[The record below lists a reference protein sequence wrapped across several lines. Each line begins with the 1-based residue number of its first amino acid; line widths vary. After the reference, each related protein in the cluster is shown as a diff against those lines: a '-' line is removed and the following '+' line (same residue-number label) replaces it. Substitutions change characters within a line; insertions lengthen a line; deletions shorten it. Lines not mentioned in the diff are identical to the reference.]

1 MVVVSAQRNSR
12 ELGISQEPNY
22 QQGQMTRF
30 KSSWVMSQLI
40 VIRKRDELT
49 LKKKGSEEQSTIS
62 FQTLWLF
69 PPCLL
74 LETQCT

>member
-12 ELGISQEPNY
+12 ELGISPEPNY

-49 LKKKGSEEQSTIS
+49 LKKKGSEEQ
-62 FQTLWLF
+62 TLWLF

-74 LETQCT
+74 